1 MKKLF
6 ILENKGEILA
16 VLTHTEKSYL
26 DFKSEVEEIIK
37 NEETDDFR
45 VVKGLL
51 TSLYGYEAMEIVASK
66 EVSKR
71 KGGF

>member
-6 ILENKGEILA
+6 ILENKTEVLA

>member
-6 ILENKGEILA
+6 ILENKTEVLA

-66 EVSKR
+66 EVSKK
-71 KGGF
+71 KGSF